1 MKKEYSKEW
10 FSSAQIRK
18 QRKARANAPLSM
30 KRKLLAAPLSK
41 ELKAEKKQNAAPVR
55 TGDEVKIMRGKHS
68 KQTGL
73 VESVDVKAGKIYV
86 KGLVNKRT
94 DGKEAMKPI
103 DPSNVLIIK
112 LKEDPKRF
120 GEKVMK

>member
-10 FSSAQIRK
+10 FSSAQTRK
-18 QRKARANAPLSM
+18 QRKARANAPLSAR
-30 KRKLLAAPLSK
+30 RKLLSAPLSK
-41 ELKAEKKQNAAPVR
+41 ELKAQNKRNAAPVR
-55 TGDEVKIMRGKHS
+55 AGDEIKVLRGKHS

-73 VESVDVKAGKIYV
+73 VESVDVKASKIYV
-86 KGLVNKRT
+86 KGITSKRT

-120 GEKVMK
+120 GEKV